1 MKLIFEILL
10 SIILHPVAMILCWVN
25 IAGRSDLS
33 PFAKLIWI
41 LVTIVWGLGPILYLL
56 VGGGTML

>member
-1 MKLIFEILL
+1 MKLLFEILL

-33 PFAKLIWI
+33 AFTKLIWI
-41 LVTIVWGLGPILYLL
+41 LVTIVWGLGPILYIL